1 MNLDFSVI
9 QNQKN
14 LLAFSAGVDSSALFF
29 LLLEQSIPFDIA
41 IVNYNLR
48 VQSKDE
54 VFYAKNLAS
63 KYKKN
68 IFLKET
74 KIENISNFEKN
85 ARDIRYKFFDE
96 IILENSYENLITAHQ
111 LNDKLEWFMMQLSK
125 GAGLVELIGF
135 NEFEQKENHKIY
147 KPLLNIT
154 KEELENYLKINNHK
168 YFVDQ
173 SNFDEKYKRNYFRHT
188 FSNKF
193 LENFSSGVKK
203 SFEYLQIDL
212 DSLNIQNIPI
222 KKIKELEIFLNQND
236 DNLNIRT
243 IDLSLKKRGFL
254 LTSAQR
260 NEILKQKEI
269 TISHKINISIQQNHI
284 WIAPICSEFIEK
296 KYKELYRINKIPKN
310 IRTYIFREK
319 IELEEQIGRASC
331 RERVYVLV

>member
-29 LLLEQSIPFDIA
+29 LLLEQNIPFDIA

-154 KEELENYLKINNHK
+154 KKELENYLKINNHK

-319 IELEEQIGRASC
+319 IELEE
-331 RERVYVLV
+331 LVF

>member
-29 LLLEQSIPFDIA
+29 LLLEQNIPFDIA

-154 KEELENYLKINNHK
+154 KKKLENYLKINNHK

-319 IELEEQIGRASC
+319 IELEE
-331 RERVYVLV
+331 LVF

>member
-29 LLLEQSIPFDIA
+29 LLLEQNIPFDIA

-212 DSLNIQNIPI
+212 DSLNIQNVPI

-319 IELEEQIGRASC
+319 IELEE
-331 RERVYVLV
+331 LVF

>member
-9 QNQKN
+9 KNQKN

-29 LLLEQSIPFDIA
+29 LLLEQNIPFDIA

-319 IELEEQIGRASC
+319 IELEE
-331 RERVYVLV
+331 LVF